1 MPKSLEEMELRPP
14 EVQEILNK
22 PPNLLL
28 RAGPIL
34 LLILVVGFMCATSF
48 ISYPETVEGTAH
60 IIAIEPPQV
69 VQAPVHGVLTSLS
82 SSSPWEVRQ
91 GLSMGTIQDPVQQ
104 QKLELLSPVD
114 GYAYRISFHEVGSE
128 VKAKDSLFLIVP
140 KANRFYAIVE
150 IPSHQQGQIQ
160 LNQEVS
166 IKLDS
171 YPSEQDGELEGMVHQ
186 ISPFPQ
192 NNLLTIKVIFP
203 EGLKTSTGKL
213 LSYIPNLQGQATV
226 MVEDVSV
233 LDRLIRR
240 NTQILPQTDT

>member
-1 MPKSLEEMELRPP
+1 MPKSLEEMELRPA

-34 LLILVVGFMCATSF
+34 LLILVMGFMCATYF

-60 IIAIEPPQV
+60 IMAIQPPQV
-69 VQAPVHGVLTSLS
+69 VQAPAQGVLTSLS
-82 SSSPWEVRQ
+82 SSRPLEVQQ
-91 GLSMGTIQDPVQQ
+91 GLSMATIQAPIQQ
-104 QKLELLSPVD
+104 QELELLSPVD

-128 VKAKDSLFLIVP
+128 VKAQDSLFLIVP
-140 KANRFYAIVE
+140 KDNQFYAMVE
-150 IPSHQQGQIQ
+150 VPSQQQRQIQ

-171 YPSEQDGELEGMVHQ
+171 YPSEEDGDLKGMVHQ

-203 EGLKTSTGKL
+203 EGLKTSTGKR

-226 MVEDVSV
+226 MIEDVSV

-240 NTQILPQTDT
+240 NGQILP